1 MRQKLNPIGKT
12 DHTDQR
18 LTFLTN
24 DEFIVT
30 L

>member
-1 MRQKLNPIGKT
+1 MGKT
-12 DHTDQR
+12 NHTDQR

-30 L
+30 QLN